1 MSGIILNNSLIK
13 ALADL
18 ISIIPLL
25 FITFAVIEFIEYF
38 YFDKVL
44 AFVKKSGKLAPL
56 IGSIVAS
63 FPQCGFS
70 IIASV
75 LYIKGL
81 ISRGTLLAVYLSTSD
96 EAIPVLLSM
105 PEQYKLVLPII
116 AIKITI
122 GIVAGYAF
130 DYFFPQKN
138 ILEQKIDELSQK
150 GCCSHTLE
158 SKVSKD
164 LILHPIVHTI
174 SIGLFIFLITFAINV
189 VITKCGSAEALGG
202 YLMSNSP
209 MQPVIAA
216 LFGLIPNCAIS
227 VALVMLYTK
236 GVIAFYSVIAG
247 LCANA
252 GLGIWVVITKNKDI
266 KDSIVLV
273 LSLFLI
279 SALSGIILYFF

>member
-44 AFVKKSGKLAPL
+44 VFIKKSGKFAPL
-56 IGSIVAS
+56 IGSVVAS

-105 PEQYKLVLPII
+105 PEQYKLVLPVI

-150 GCCSHTLE
+150 GCCSHTLK

-174 SIGLFIFLITFAINV
+174 SIALFIFLITFVINLAMA
-189 VITKCGSAEALGG
+189 KCGSAEALGG

-227 VALVMLYTK
+227 IGLTLMLIKGTITFGALM
-236 GVIAFYSVIAG
+236 AG
-247 LCANA
+247 LLSNA
-252 GLGIWVVITKNKDI
+252 GLGLLVLLKNNDFKDTLQIIFILLVI
-266 KDSIVLV
+266 SIVSGV
-273 LSLFLI
+273 AINFLI
-279 SALSGIILYFF
+279 